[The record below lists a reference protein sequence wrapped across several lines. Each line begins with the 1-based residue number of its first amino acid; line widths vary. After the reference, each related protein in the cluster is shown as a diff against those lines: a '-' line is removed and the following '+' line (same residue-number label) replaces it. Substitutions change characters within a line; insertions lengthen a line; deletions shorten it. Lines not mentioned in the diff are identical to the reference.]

1 MGVKGELMRAEAAC
15 EKGGISMSTFHS
27 IVQLGYIQ
35 KYNIGG
41 RTFVHYRDFL
51 RGCYEFECK
60 KKGKG
65 GRPRKDVTVR
75 PRVEKKID
83 TVS

>member
-1 MGVKGELMRAEAAC
+1 MGVKGELMRAEDAC
-15 EKGGISMSTFHS
+15 EKGGISMSTFHK
-27 IVQLGYIQ
+27 IVDLGHIE
-35 KYNIGG
+35 KYRIGG
-41 RTFVHYRDFL
+41 RTFVYYRDFL
-51 RGCYEFECK
+51 RGCYDFDCN

-65 GRPRKDVTVR
+65 GRPRKAVTVR